1 MEGLSVVDHD
11 AVGDHSGVVIP
22 HSLISFNPCYWVLSG
37 RLRDFL
43 LPELADVM
51 LLDDVAVA
59 TLLDGEDLVVVCV
72 DSPEYVACLLVE
84 SDDCLV
90 SLTVVVDIPTRLHLG
105 AKVELRAED
114 LDVLPGE
121 DQLRVDADR
130 GAGKEG
136 GVGAAE
142 FDRVFLNCSRHGS
155 K

>member
-84 SDDCLV
+84 RFRDK
-90 SLTVVVDIPTRLHLG
+90 TRG
-105 AKVELRAED
+105 W
-114 LDVLPGE
+114 
-121 DQLRVDADR
+121 
-130 GAGKEG
+130 
-136 GVGAAE
+136 
-142 FDRVFLNCSRHGS
+142 
-155 K
+155 